1 MSRFESVAARPFMG
15 ISGLLFFYRDRLREQ
30 AVEELLA
37 GFGIAV
43 AVALLFAVT
52 VASQSVGSSAEEVN
66 RALIGPATL
75 QLRSRGPE
83 GLPESLLGRVEALKG
98 VEHAAPLLEENA
110 TMVAR
115 DGSSVLVNVA
125 GADISVAALD
135 GLIHTLPIAT
145 LESGGMGLSRASA
158 EALGLSRT
166 RGDSPEPTVSLALRG
181 QTIRLRVNDVLG
193 PEAFGALSQARVAV
207 MPLER
212 LQALAGLPRRL
223 TRILVQSAPG
233 QETRV
238 RAGLASLAAGRLT
251 VAPGNQDVQLL
262 HEALHPSEQASLFF
276 AAISALLGVL
286 LTFNAYLLTVPER
299 RRAIADLR
307 LRGVRATAIM
317 QIVLFQA
324 LCLGVIATAVGLVVG
339 YGLSIEVF
347 AQKPTYLAS
356 GFTLGSSTTVGSTP
370 LLVAGVGG
378 VLATCLASI
387 VLLPDLRRGRAA
399 NAVYLEDGEPGN
411 ALGSRPAIT
420 FALLAIA
427 LVIIRAAANALW
439 PNLALAWSA
448 MLALAAVLCVPF
460 LFACVLGLGEMIT
473 HRFQAHLKL
482 LPLALESLRE
492 TTLRSLALVATGAA
506 ALFGAVALGGARDD
520 LLRGISGFATHY
532 THEADIWVFTPHDNQ
547 SVTAFSAERQ
557 EQLIARLRGVRTI
570 TTSSGGLFDIG
581 TRRVWLLAW
590 PSTSPLSFV
599 DGQLIEG
606 RRSTAVARLRS
617 GGWVT
622 VSQQLAAEHHVGVG
636 EQLTLPTPSGEAA
649 FRIAALTTNF
659 GWTPGAIVLSRA
671 DYMRAWQTTQA
682 TALAV
687 GVKPGVDPELVRR
700 EIVRALGSHN
710 GLEVLLARARE
721 AKMIASAHEGL
732 SQLGTISTLL
742 VLASILAM
750 AAALASAIWQRRRS
764 LAILKLSGV
773 KSSRLRG
780 LLLLE
785 ASLMLSVGTVA
796 GAGWG
801 RYGQVALDGYLT
813 STTGFPVE
821 RLGASASWRPLEVL
835 VVVFVVSLA
844 VAAIPAW
851 LTSRVSPNV
860 ALEA

>member
-1 MSRFESVAARPFMG
+1 VSRFESVAARPFMG
-15 ISGLLFFYRDRLREQ
+15 ISGLLFFYRERLREQ
-30 AVEELLA
+30 AVEEVLA

-52 VASQSVGSSAEEVN
+52 VASQSIASSAEEVN
-66 RALIGPATL
+66 RALIGSATL

-83 GLPESLLGRVEALKG
+83 GLPESMLGRVEALKG
-98 VEHAAPLLEENA
+98 VKHAAPLLEESA
-110 TMVAR
+110 TILAR
-115 DGSSVLVNVA
+115 SGASVPVNVA

-166 RGDSPEPTVSLALRG
+166 RADSPEPTVSLALRG
-181 QTIRLRVNDVLG
+181 QTIRLRVNAVLG
-193 PEAFGALSQARVAV
+193 PETFGALSQARVAI

-212 LQALAGLPRRL
+212 LQALAGLPHRL

-276 AAISALLGVL
+276 AAISALLGFL

-299 RRAIADLR
+299 RRAIVDLR

-317 QIVLFQA
+317 QMVLFQA
-324 LCLGVIATAVGLVVG
+324 LCLGVIATAVGLLVG

-347 AQKPTYLAS
+347 AQKPSYLTT
-356 GFTLGSSTTVGSTP
+356 GFTLGSSTVVGSTP
-370 LLVAGVGG
+370 LLVAGLGG

-387 VLLPDLRRGRAA
+387 VVLLDLRRARAA
-399 NAVYLEDGEPGN
+399 NAVYLEEGEPGN

-460 LFACVLGLGEMIT
+460 LFACVLRVGEMIA

-520 LLRGISGFATHY
+520 LLRGIGGFATHY
-532 THEADIWVFTPHDNQ
+532 AHEADIWVLTPHDNQ
-547 SVTAFSAERQ
+547 SVTAFRAERQ

-590 PSTSPLSFV
+590 PSTSPLSFLG
-599 DGQLIEG
+599 GQIIEG

-636 EQLTLPTPSGEAA
+636 EQLTLPTPSGAVA
-649 FRIAALTTNF
+649 FRVAALTTNF
-659 GWTPGAIVLSRA
+659 GWSPGAIVLSRA
-671 DYMRAWQTTQA
+671 DYARAWHTTQA

-721 AKMIASAHEGL
+721 AKMNGSAHEGL

-764 LAILKLSGV
+764 LAVLKLSGV
-773 KSSRLRG
+773 RSSRLRS

-801 RYGQVALDGYLT
+801 LYGQVALDGYLT

-821 RLGASASWRPLEVL
+821 RLGASWRPLEVL

-851 LTSRVSPNV
+851 FTSRVSPNV
-860 ALEA
+860 ALEE

>member
-1 MSRFESVAARPFMG
+1 MPRFESVAARPFMG

-52 VASQSVGSSAEEVN
+52 VASQSIASSAEEVN
-66 RALIGPATL
+66 RALIGPANL

-83 GLPESLLGRVEALKG
+83 GLPESLLARVEALKG
-98 VEHAAPLLEENA
+98 VKHAAPLLEANA
-110 TMVAR
+110 TIVA
-115 DGSSVLVNVA
+115 GNGASVPVNLA
-125 GADISVAALD
+125 GADVSVAVLD
-135 GLIHTLPIAT
+135 GLIHTLPIGT
-145 LESGGMGLSRASA
+145 LESGGIGLSRSTA
-158 EALGLSRT
+158 EALGLAR
-166 RGDSPEPTVSLALRG
+166 RHADLPEPTVSLALRG
-181 QTIRLRVNDVLG
+181 QITRVRVNAVLG
-193 PEAFGALSQARVAV
+193 LETFGALSQARVAV

-212 LQALAGLPRRL
+212 LQALAGLPHRL
-223 TRILVQSAPG
+223 TRILIQSAAG
-233 QETRV
+233 RETRV
-238 RAGLASLAAGRLT
+238 RSELVSLAAGRLS
-251 VAPGNQDVQLL
+251 VAPADQDVQLL

-276 AAISALLGVL
+276 AAISALLGFL

-307 LRGVRATAIM
+307 LRGVRSTAIM
-317 QIVLFQA
+317 QMVFFQA
-324 LCLGVIATAVGLVVG
+324 LCLGVIATVVGLAIG
-339 YGLSIEVF
+339 YALSIGVF
-347 AQKPTYLAS
+347 AQKPSYLAN
-356 GFTLGSSTTVGSTP
+356 GFTLGSSTAVGGTP

-387 VLLPDLRRGRAA
+387 VLLLDLRRGRAA

-411 ALGSRPAIT
+411 ALGNRPAVT
-420 FALLAIA
+420 LALLAIA
-427 LVIIRAAANALW
+427 LVIIRAAANSLW

-448 MLALAAVLCVPF
+448 MLALAAVLCVPL
-460 LFACVLGLGEMIT
+460 LFACVLRVGETIA
-473 HRFQAHLKL
+473 HRYQARLTL

-492 TTLRSLALVATGAA
+492 TTLRALALVATGAA

-520 LLRGISGFATHY
+520 LLRGIGAFGTHY
-532 THEADIWVFTPHDNQ
+532 AHEADVWVFTPHDNQ
-547 SVTAFSAERQ
+547 SVLAFSAEHQ
-557 EQLIARLRGVRTI
+557 TQLIDRLPGVQTI
-570 TTSSGGLFDIG
+570 TTSTGGLFDIG

-590 PSTSPLSFV
+590 PSNSSLSFL
-599 DGQLIEG
+599 DGQIIKG
-606 RRSTAVARLRS
+606 RRFTAVARLRS
-617 GGWVT
+617 GGWAT
-622 VSQQLAAEHHVGVG
+622 VSQQLAAEHHVGIG
-636 EQLTLPTPSGEAA
+636 EQLTLPTPSGEVA
-649 FRIAALTTNF
+649 FRVAALTTNF
-659 GWTPGAIVLSRA
+659 GWSPGAIVLSRV
-671 DYMRAWQTTQA
+671 DYARAWQTTQA

-700 EIVRALGSHN
+700 EVARALGSHK
-710 GLEVLLARARE
+710 GLEVLLARSRE
-721 AKMIASAHEGL
+721 ARMIGSAHEGL
-732 SQLGTISTLL
+732 SQLATISTLL

-764 LAILKLSGV
+764 LAVLKLSGA
-773 KSSRLRG
+773 KSSRLCS

-801 RYGQVALDGYLT
+801 LYGQVALDGYLT

-821 RLGASASWRPLEVL
+821 RLGASWRPIEVL

-851 LTSRVSPNV
+851 FTSRVSPRV
-860 ALEA
+860 ALDE